1 MLGVLLHMQSTNIGF
16 CSYKIM
22 DSCYIDLDMYLHKPF
37 KKKKKGKQVVP
48 LYFSSGCCGSVVTLC
63 FLVTSL
69 KAL

>member
-37 KKKKKGKQVVP
+37 KKKKKR
-48 LYFSSGCCGSVVTLC
+48 
-63 FLVTSL
+63 
-69 KAL
+69 